1 MEEGQGSGVG
11 SFITPPPAPSLHCK
25 APKCQSCGILI
36 SQVSLSRSVA
46 FHFKVQRRSSYGIR
60 SYYAVL
66 VFILRYH
73 AFSRRASSHLA
84 VSRRFSQDRVS
95 SRGITLFLGGPRRIS
110 QRPFPS
116 EQIQLAKHPIPLAS
130 IFGLSPDI
138 AIILIYPTP

>member
-1 MEEGQGSGVG
+1 MPELRDSNLTGQFISERGV
-11 SFITPPPAPSLHCK
+11 SFQSSASL
-25 APKCQSCGILI
+25 ILWN
-36 SQVSLSRSVA
+36 QVLLRSIG
-46 FHFKVQRRSSYGIR
+46 F
-60 SYYAVL
+60 
-66 VFILRYH
+66 
-73 AFSRRASSHLA
+73 HLA

-95 SRGITLFLGGPRRIS
+95 SRGIRLFLGGPRRIS